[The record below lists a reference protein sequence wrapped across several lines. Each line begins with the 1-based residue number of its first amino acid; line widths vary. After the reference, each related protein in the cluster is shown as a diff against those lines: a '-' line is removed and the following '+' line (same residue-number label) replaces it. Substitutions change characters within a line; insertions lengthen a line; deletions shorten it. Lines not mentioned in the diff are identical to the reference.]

1 MARSSRTCPDVAR
14 PLLILEGELGGLP
27 VHAQPLGLVA
37 RVVHGCATSRLSVA
51 LQGLYFAALTTIIA
65 CVDTTE
71 GTLPRDLALM
81 SLFHLSLPQGVT
93 REDSNAL
100 FHAYAAD
107 GRDAMERGGQ

>member
-1 MARSSRTCPDVAR
+1 MSEKIFETAGEAAA
-14 PLLILEGELGGLP
+14 LIRNSIISPQSERVLEMLDAAGD
-27 VHAQPLGLVA
+27 
-37 RVVHGCATSRLSVA
+37 A
-51 LQGLYFAALTTIIA
+51 LTLYFAALTTIIA

>member
-1 MARSSRTCPDVAR
+1 MSEKIFETAREAAALIRNSIISPQSERVLEMLDAKRAR
-14 PLLILEGELGGLP
+14 CGD
-27 VHAQPLGLVA
+27 AA
-37 RVVHGCATSRLSVA
+37 SDA
-51 LQGLYFAALTTIIA
+51 LTLYFAALTTIIA